1 MLVDE
6 QIETIQ
12 FLERLLGERSPVEV
26 MTTHASMI
34 LLTEDRAYKLKRAVR
49 FPYLDYS
56 TAQQRHTACQAELS
70 LNRRT
75 APEIYIGVHTI
86 TREADGQLALDGAG
100 PLIDALV
107 EMHRFDQECLLDR
120 MAQQGSLTSTIMAD
134 LAHRIAVFHHDAAI
148 SLEHGG
154 VKGIA
159 GVLEINERSL
169 RATGLVPDDVATTFS
184 KNFRQAL
191 EHHSDVLE
199 RRRLSGKV
207 RRCHGDLILRNICLW
222 HGTPTLFDCLEFDE
236 NLATIDVLYDLAFLL
251 MDLWHRN
258 QQQLANTLLN
268 RYLDEA
274 DETDGLGLIPF
285 FMAIRAAVRA
295 HVTAAQAEHASLDTV
310 TGLLSEARQYFDL
323 AESLLKP
330 ARACPCRHRRVERDR
345 QVDHRLSCGT
355 LFRAGSRSPHPEQR
369 SHPKTAAWSA
379 RPMRG
384 CRRVPIDRR
393 FPSRSMPSCD
403 RRLNERCTWVPLSL
417 SMPSLTGPRSARSL
431 SSLLLGAAFP
441 SRATGSRPRWR
452 CWCLGWRPARKDPS
466 DATADVVRMQAERD
480 YGKIDWVRLDASQE
494 PAIIK
499 DDILQRQGI
508 GRTASLSQD
517 NLKPPEAMKP
527 S

>member
-6 QIETIQ
+6 QIETIR
-12 FLERLLGERSPVEV
+12 FLERLLGERSPVEA

-107 EMHRFDQECLLDR
+107 EMYRFDQECLLDR
-120 MAQQGSLTSTIMAD
+120 MAQQGSLTSPIMAD

-169 RATGLVPDDVATTFS
+169 RATGLVPDDVAITFS
-184 KNFRQAL
+184 KSFRQAL

-207 RRCHGDLILRNICLW
+207 RRCHGDLILRNIFLW

-258 QQQLANTLLN
+258 QHQLANTLLN

-323 AESLLKP
+323 AASFLKP
-330 ARACPCRHRRVERDR
+330 APPALVAIGGLSGTGKSTIASLVAPYLGLAPGARILNSDRIRKHLHGVPVQSRLPESAYRPEVSEQVYAILRQEAGRALHVGSAVIADAVFDRPQEREKLEQLAVGSHIPFTGYWLQAPMEVLTSRVAAR
-345 QVDHRLSCGT
+345 Q
-355 LFRAGSRSPHPEQR
+355 
-369 SHPKTAAWSA
+369 
-379 RPMRG
+379 
-384 CRRVPIDRR
+384 
-393 FPSRSMPSCD
+393 
-403 RRLNERCTWVPLSL
+403 
-417 SMPSLTGPRSARSL
+417 
-431 SSLLLGAAFP
+431 
-441 SRATGSRPRWR
+441 
-452 CWCLGWRPARKDPS
+452 KDPS
-466 DATADVVRMQAERD
+466 DATADVVHMQAARD
-480 YGKIDWVRLDASQE
+480 CGEIDWVRLDASQE
-494 PAIIK
+494 RATIEA
-499 DDILQRQGI
+499 DILQHQGI
-508 GRTASLSQD
+508 SSMASLSQD
-517 NLKPPEAMKP
+517 TLRPPEAMKP